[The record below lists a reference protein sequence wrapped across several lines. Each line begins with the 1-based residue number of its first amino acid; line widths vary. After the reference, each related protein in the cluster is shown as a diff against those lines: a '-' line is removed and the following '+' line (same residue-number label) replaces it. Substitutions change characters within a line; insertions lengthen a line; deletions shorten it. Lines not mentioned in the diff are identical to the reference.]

1 MEQAVHEVRLY
12 SGMELPIEVL
22 DICAKRSKTVMPPH
36 YHEYIEFLYADR
48 ECDIDVWIAGER
60 VQMKTGD
67 MLVINS
73 NAAHAFFN
81 VISVSRYICI
91 KVLPKTIYSSE
102 KSFFDMKYVLPFFE
116 NSLVSYRL
124 FSSAELADTDVGK
137 AFCECMTEWDNK
149 RYGYEIAL
157 KSLVLRIFLWT
168 VRQIK
173 LSEECDGSTWLD
185 GFDENTRLIQRSV
198 EYINANYAEAN
209 ETQAA
214 AVANMSLSHY
224 SRQFKAVMGRSFREY
239 LCVTRINAAE
249 RLLLTT
255 DMPVTEIALA
265 SGFATSSHFIESFKS
280 LKHTTPAKYR
290 QIWLKNQ
297 KGY

>member
-22 DICAKRSKTVMPPH
+22 DICVKKSTEETVMPPH

-60 VQMKTGD
+60 VKMKTGD

-73 NAAHAFFN
+73 NAAHAFVN
-81 VISVSRYICI
+81 ILPVSRYICI

-124 FSSAELADTDVGK
+124 FSSDVLESTDVGET
-137 AFCECMTEWDNK
+137 FCECMTEWDK
-149 RYGYEIAL
+149 KQYGYEIAL

-173 LSEECDGSTWLD
+173 LSDTAEGCASLEGLE
-185 GFDENTRLIQRSV
+185 ENTRLVQKSV
-198 EYINANYAEAN
+198 EYINANYADTDERR
-209 ETQAA
+209 AA

-224 SRQFKAVMGRSFREY
+224 SRQFKAIMGRSFREY

-255 DMPVTEIALA
+255 NMSVTEVALA

-297 KGY
+297 K

>member
-1 MEQAVHEVRLY
+1 M
-12 SGMELPIEVL
+12 
-22 DICAKRSKTVMPPH
+22 
-36 YHEYIEFLYADR
+36 
-48 ECDIDVWIAGER
+48 
-60 VQMKTGD
+60 
-67 MLVINS
+67 
-73 NAAHAFFN
+73 
-81 VISVSRYICI
+81 
-91 KVLPKTIYSSE
+91 IYSSE

-116 NSLVSYRL
+116 NSLVSYR
-124 FSSAELADTDVGK
+124 FFSAEELSCTDVGK
-137 AFCECMTEWDNK
+137 TFCECMTEWDGK
-149 RYGYEIAL
+149 QYGYEIAL

-168 VRQIK
+168 VRQIRLLEK
-173 LSEECDGSTWLD
+173 NDGGAVID
-185 GFDENTRLIQRSV
+185 GFDENTRLVQKSV
-198 EYINANYAEAN
+198 EYINANYAEAD
-209 ETQAA
+209 ETHAA

-255 DMPVTEIALA
+255 NMTVTDVALA